1 MKQTFKSMVVSILNA
16 EAAILLKRRKPM
28 IIAVTGSV
36 GKTSTKDA
44 IYAAIKNQ
52 VYARKSHLS
61 YNSDIGVSLTILGLQ
76 NAWNNPFLWLVNIV
90 EGFFIALFSTDYPAV
105 LILEMGIDRP
115 GDMEKLVSW
124 IKPDIVVLT
133 RLPDVPVHVE
143 YFSSPAAVA
152 EEKMKLVGALKA
164 DGVFIFN
171 NDDKAIQ
178 ASLAGILQ
186 RQVGFGR
193 YLETDFTASDDKVVY
208 HDDQPV
214 GIEFRLKHLGDSS
227 KVLIKDIVGSQNVYS
242 CTAALAV
249 ANELNVPLADAIE
262 SLKTFKTP
270 NGRMKIIKGIK
281 SSVIID
287 DTYNSS
293 PVAVEQA
300 FEAIKELSYAK
311 RKILVLGDMLELG
324 KFSSDEHKRIGTLV
338 PRVANVL
345 FTVGIRARQIA
356 EGAQVAGMSERN
368 IYQYDDVAQ
377 VGRELQNFIQPG
389 DVILVKASQGIRA
402 EKIVEEVM
410 NRPEKAAE
418 LLVRQDKKWQDIA

>member
-178 ASLAGILQ
+178 ASLAEILQ

-208 HDDQPV
+208 NDDQPI
-214 GIEFRLKHLGDSS
+214 GIEFRLKHLGDSY

-324 KFSSDEHKRIGTLV
+324 KFSSDEHRRIGTLV

-356 EGAQVAGMSERN
+356 EGAQVAGMSEKN

-410 NRPEKAAE
+410 NRPEKAPE

>member
-410 NRPEKAAE
+410 NRPEKAPE